1 MGQRK
6 KAILFSD
13 PVVVAGVILMM
24 VSVDNGIGMKCVQE
38 FQKSISTKGEACIDQ
53 QPINKK
59 SVNFVNGKTQKS
71 TGHSN
76 RLHGTIWFHG

>member
-6 KAILFSD
+6 KAILFSN
-13 PVVVAGVILMM
+13 PEVVAGVILMM
-24 VSVDNGIGMKCVQE
+24 VSVDNGIGMKSVQE
-38 FQKSISTKGEACIDQ
+38 SQKSISTKGEARINQ

-59 SVNFVNGKTQKS
+59 GVDLVNRKTQKS

-76 RLHGTIWFHG
+76 RLHGTIWFHV